1 MLPAVSGILPGNSA
15 GLRVAPSDGRHGRF
29 ASCTRAAGNMPAAAS
44 RMLALPLLR
53 AKLCQDLVRNVY
65 AILLKILSSAL
76 RIAIVVAAGLVLL
89 WWFGMRMPGKNVSKA
104 GPLSSDEI
112 ALREELRANVQKLAG
127 EIGERNMWHYAQ
139 LNAAADFIEDALSR
153 AGLRTR
159 RDSYELRGQPCHNIE
174 AEIPGNRPEIIVIG
188 AHYDSVFGSPGA
200 NDNGTGA
207 AAVLALA
214 QRFAARETEQNPPR
228 RPNKTLRVVAFV
240 NEEPPYLLS
249 GEMGSQVY
257 ASRCKGRGDK
267 ISAMISLETIGYFS
281 DAPHSQT
288 YPSPGLGLF
297 YPKIGNFI
305 GFVSNVKSRSL
316 LRRVIALFRKNAK
329 IPSEGASLPAFI
341 PGVSWSDQ
349 WSFWQHGYPAIMV
362 TDTAPFRYPY
372 YHSSN
377 DKPDK
382 LDYDRFTLVV
392 SGMEKV
398 IEELAKL

>member
-1 MLPAVSGILPGNSA
+1 
-15 GLRVAPSDGRHGRF
+15 
-29 ASCTRAAGNMPAAAS
+29 
-44 RMLALPLLR
+44 
-53 AKLCQDLVRNVY
+53 
-65 AILLKILSSAL
+65 LKILSSAV
-76 RIAIVVAAGLVLL
+76 RVAIAVVAILVLL

-139 LNAAADFIEDALSR
+139 LNAAADFIEDSFSR
-153 AGLRTR
+153 VGLHTR
-159 RDSYELRGQPCHNIE
+159 RDSYQTGGQPCHNIE
-174 AEIPGNRPEIIVIG
+174 AEITGNRPEIIVIG

-200 NDNGTGA
+200 NDNGTGVA
-207 AAVLALA
+207 ATLALA
-214 QRFAARETEQNPPR
+214 RRFASAKPKQ
-228 RPNKTLRVVAFV
+228 TLRFVAFV
-240 NEEPPYLLS
+240 NEEPPYFLS

-257 ASRCKGRGDK
+257 ARRCKERGDN
-267 ISAMISLETIGYFS
+267 ISGMISLETIGYFS
-281 DAPHSQT
+281 DAPNSQT

-297 YPKIGNFI
+297 YPKVGNFI
-305 GFVSNVKSRSL
+305 GFVSNVTSRAL
-316 LRRVIALFRKNAK
+316 LRRVIAVFRKQAK
-329 IPSEGASLPAFI
+329 IPSEAASLPAFI

-349 WSFWQHGYPAIMV
+349 WSFWQQGYPAIMV

-377 DKPDK
+377 DTPDK

-398 IEELAKL
+398 IQELANP

>member
-1 MLPAVSGILPGNSA
+1 VHSA
-15 GLRVAPSDGRHGRF
+15 TLSKIFFNALRV
-29 ASCTRAAGNMPAAAS
+29 
-44 RMLALPLLR
+44 
-53 AKLCQDLVRNVY
+53 
-65 AILLKILSSAL
+65 I
-76 RIAIVVAAGLVLL
+76 IVVAAILVLL

-104 GPLSSDEI
+104 GPLSPDEI
-112 ALREELRANVQKLAG
+112 VLREELRANVQKLAG

-139 LNAAADFIEDALSR
+139 LNAAADFIEDSFSR
-153 AGLRTR
+153 VGLRTR
-159 RDSYELRGQPCHNIE
+159 RDSYEMGGQPCHNIE

-200 NDNGTGA
+200 NDNGSGVA
-207 AAVLALA
+207 ALLALA
-214 QRFAARETEQNPPR
+214 QRFAARETERSPPR
-228 RPNKTLRVVAFV
+228 RTPNKTLRFVAFV
-240 NEEPPYLLS
+240 NEEPPYFLS
-249 GEMGSQVY
+249 GEMGSLVY
-257 ASRCKGRGDK
+257 ARRCKERGDK

-288 YPSPGLGLF
+288 YPSPGLGVF
-297 YPKIGNFI
+297 YPKVGNFI
-305 GFVSNVKSRSL
+305 GFVSNVKSRAL
-316 LRRVIALFRKNAK
+316 LRRVIALFRKQGK

-377 DKPDK
+377 DTPDK

-392 SGMEKV
+392 SSMEKV
-398 IEELAKL
+398 IQELAK

>member
-1 MLPAVSGILPGNSA
+1 VSSVPLSKILFTVLRITIAVL
-15 GLRVAPSDGRHGRF
+15 
-29 ASCTRAAGNMPAAAS
+29 
-44 RMLALPLLR
+44 
-53 AKLCQDLVRNVY
+53 
-65 AILLKILSSAL
+65 AILT
-76 RIAIVVAAGLVLL
+76 LL

-104 GPLSSDEI
+104 GPLSPDEVV
-112 ALREELRANVQKLAG
+112 LREVLRANVQKLAG
-127 EIGERNMWHYAQ
+127 EIGERNTWHYAE
-139 LNAAADFIEDALSR
+139 LNAASDFIEDSFSR

-159 RDSYELRGQPCHNIE
+159 RDSYELGGQPCHNIE

-200 NDNGTGA
+200 NDNGSGA

-214 QRFAARETEQNPPR
+214 QRFAAREKERSPPR
-228 RPNKTLRVVAFV
+228 RAPNKTLRFVAFV
-240 NEEPPYLLS
+240 NEEPPYFLS
-249 GEMGSQVY
+249 GEMGSLVY
-257 ASRCKGRGDK
+257 ARRCKEHGDK
-267 ISAMISLETIGYFS
+267 ISVMISLETIGYFS

-288 YPSPGLGLF
+288 YPSPGLGVF
-297 YPKIGNFI
+297 YPKVGNFI
-305 GFVSNVKSRSL
+305 GFVSNVKSRPL
-316 LRRVIALFRKNAK
+316 LRRVIALFRKHAK

-377 DKPDK
+377 DTPDK

-398 IEELAKL
+398 IEELVQL

>member
-1 MLPAVSGILPGNSA
+1 M
-15 GLRVAPSDGRHGRF
+15 
-29 ASCTRAAGNMPAAAS
+29 
-44 RMLALPLLR
+44 
-53 AKLCQDLVRNVY
+53 
-65 AILLKILSSAL
+65 LLKIVFSVVRVTIAL
-76 RIAIVVAAGLVLL
+76 AAILVLL

-104 GPLSSDEI
+104 GPLSPDEA

-139 LNAAADFIEDALSR
+139 LNAAADFIEDSFSR

-159 RDSYELRGQPCHNIE
+159 RDSYEMGGQTCHNIE
-174 AEIPGNRPEIIVIG
+174 AEIPGAPQGVAVSSGAVASAKAASPPPRVVIVG
-188 AHYDSVFGSPGA
+188 AHYDSVLGSPGA
-200 NDNGTGA
+200 NDNGTGVA
-207 AAVLALA
+207 ATLALA
-214 QRFAARETEQNPPR
+214 RRFANAKP
-228 RPNKTLRVVAFV
+228 KHTLRFVAFV
-240 NEEPPYLLS
+240 NEEPPYFLS
-249 GEMGSQVY
+249 GEMGSLVY
-257 ASRCKGRGDK
+257 ARRCKERGEK

-281 DAPHSQT
+281 DAPDSQT

-297 YPKIGNFI
+297 YPKVGNFI
-305 GFVSNVKSRSL
+305 GFVSNVHSRAL

-329 IPSEGASLPAFI
+329 IPSQGASLPAFI

-377 DKPDK
+377 DTPDK

-398 IEELAKL
+398 IQELAK